1 MSPTYVFDRKTGPG
15 WPEPVNPSPRLD
27 AYKLSVPSEPRRGP
41 NAHEPVEMLE
51 VFSHCWLSV
60 WQCPIC
66 RQGYEL
72 RKDELPKGFVGVDC
86 AGDAMRESVED
97 ANE

>member
-1 MSPTYVFDRKTGPG
+1 MSPTYVFTRKTGPG

-51 VFSHCWLSV
+51 VYGHPWQRLY
-60 WQCPIC
+60 QCPVC
-66 RQGYEL
+66 KEGYEMDAES
-72 RKDELPKGFVGVDC
+72 KAVGVSC
-86 AGDAMRESVED
+86 AGDAMLESVEEP
-97 ANE
+97 NE